1 MNLEQ
6 FQVLLQKA
14 IDNSNNTT
22 DYLLLS
28 KAIQSLGVGQVR
40 EVATYANLPSAASN
54 EGLLVFVTADE
65 EVYWSTGTAWYGLSL
80 ENEGFSYSWGQG
92 SFGKL
97 GDNSTTNKSSPIT
110 ITGGFSD
117 WCNVSAGYDHSLGI
131 AYNGSAW
138 AWGLGSAGRLGDNS
152 VVSSSSP
159 VSVVGGFTDWRQ
171 LSAGGAH
178 SLGVRQSGT
187 LYAWGCNS
195 FAQLG
200 DNTTVNKSSPVS
212 VVGGFTDWCQ
222 LSAGFRHSLAVRCN
236 GTAWAWGAGYRGRLG
251 DGTSTDKSSPVSV
264 VGGFTDWCQ
273 LSAGAYHSVAVR
285 CNGTAW
291 AWGRGTCGRLGD
303 NTNVDKSSPVSVVG
317 GFIDWCQVSAGVYH
331 SVAIRQNGT
340 AWTWGSAA
348 SGSLGNNTIVSKS
361 SPVSVVGGFTDWC
374 QVSAGRDNN
383 LGIRRNGTA
392 WAWGKNYC
400 GSLGDNT
407 TVNKSS
413 PVSVVG
419 GFTDWCQVSGGNYH
433 SLAIRTTNFV

>member
-131 AYNGSAW
+131 TYNGSAW
-138 AWGLGSAGRLGDNS
+138 AWGLGSAGRLGDNTT
-152 VVSSSSP
+152 VSSSSP

-187 LYAWGCNS
+187 LYAWGNG
-195 FAQLG
+195 G
-200 DNTTVNKSSPVS
+200 D
-212 VVGGFTDWCQ
+212 
-222 LSAGFRHSLAVRCN
+222 
-236 GTAWAWGAGYRGRLG
+236 
-251 DGTSTDKSSPVSV
+251 
-264 VGGFTDWCQ
+264 
-273 LSAGAYHSVAVR
+273 
-285 CNGTAW
+285 
-291 AWGRGTCGRLGD
+291 GRLGD
-303 NTNVDKSSPVSVVG
+303 NT
-317 GFIDWCQVSAGVYH
+317 A
-331 SVAIRQNGT
+331 
-340 AWTWGSAA
+340 
-348 SGSLGNNTIVSKS
+348 NTRS

-374 QVSAGRDNN
+374 QVSAGWAHS
-383 LGIRRNGTA
+383 LGLRQNGSA
-392 WAWGKNYC
+392 WAWGCNAI
-400 GSLGDNT
+400 GQLGDNS
-407 TVNKSS
+407 TVSRSS

-419 GFTDWCQVSGGNYH
+419 GFTNWCQASAGGIH
-433 SLAIRTTNFV
+433 SLAIRNVQQ